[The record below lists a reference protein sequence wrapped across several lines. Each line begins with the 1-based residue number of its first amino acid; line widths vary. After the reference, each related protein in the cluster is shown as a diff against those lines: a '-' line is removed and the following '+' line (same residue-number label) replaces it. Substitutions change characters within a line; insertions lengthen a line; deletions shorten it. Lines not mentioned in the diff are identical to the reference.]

1 MASRSPRHS
10 TSLRHPRAPG
20 ESAAGCNVSEV
31 FAMLGQPHMLRILAA
46 MNESGVVSL
55 RFTELQVRL
64 QISPKTLSLRLRT
77 LVEGGFVT
85 RHAFREIPPRVEYQP
100 TPKLVQLSSLFDLI
114 RAWSAENSMHATP
127 TVSVVG
133 RLPTRPAPYSA

>member
-1 MASRSPRHS
+1 
-10 TSLRHPRAPG
+10 
-20 ESAAGCNVSEV
+20 
-31 FAMLGQPHMLRILAA
+31 
-46 MNESGVVSL
+46 VVSL